1 LNLYMFFGPGKIFLG
16 PGGPKNVGDLP
27 VCFLDPVGI
36 YFFWTF
42 MCCMYLCWTQGIFLD
57 SQIIVSDIG
66 FFFLVPCTCFVD
78 LASVGSGGKLH
89 CYRRSHWAGC
99 FGPWRLLFWNRARF
113 FGPGTGWGNLD
124 TETRCMQE
132 VADAGEVPVLK
143 Q

>member
-1 LNLYMFFGPGKIFLG
+1 
-16 PGGPKNVGDLP
+16 

-36 YFFWTF
+36 FFLDLHVFLLDPGNFFWTAKLIVSELGF
-42 MCCMYLCWTQGIFLD
+42 CFLD
-57 SQIIVSDIG
+57 
-66 FFFLVPCTCFVD
+66 PCTCFVD
-78 LASVGSGGKLH
+78 LASIGWGRKLH
-89 CYRRSHWAGC
+89 CYRRWAGC